1 MLFSTLITFLLSLF
15 IGIPITAVVLAF
27 ARVHE
32 NWEGRAFCG
41 IAGFFLRLCGSCWVN
56 MSHWVLHAV
65 VGVEWGWVVL
75 GAGISCD
82 SRAFIV
88 VIVCGGE
95 GGVGRVLDEGALT
108 GGLRLFDPTGLYVF

>member
-1 MLFSTLITFLLSLF
+1 M
-15 IGIPITAVVLAF
+15 
-27 ARVHE
+27 
-32 NWEGRAFCG
+32 
-41 IAGFFLRLCGSCWVN
+41 
-56 MSHWVLHAV
+56 
-65 VGVEWGWVVL
+65 EWGWVVL

-95 GGVGRVLDEGALT
+95 GGVGRVLGECALT